1 MPDINAKLTTSQ
13 SIKGRVNTRDEIVV
27 SKFYELPPGTALSLN
42 GLNDVNVVSPASGS
56 FLAYD
61 SSNSQWVDTTAV
73 QIVGSSVNISGNL
86 AVGTITAGL
95 WNGTA
100 IADAYISSAATWNG
114 KQNALTFGIADT
126 NSLVADGTPV
136 SGEFAQFT
144 SDGLVS
150 RTDAEVRSDI
160 GLGSLATLNSL
171 AFVDLTS
178 TPTTIAGYGITDAF
192 DGATSSLTGDIDLT
206 SQVTGI
212 LPVANM
218 AATALTTVQTAASQ
232 VAQLALVTEEGDVVV
247 RSDELKT
254 YMHNGGS
261 AGTMA
266 DFTLLATPT
275 DSVTSVDGST
285 GAVTTLQLGTSSTT
299 ALAGDT
305 VIPDVSNFITAS
317 SNETLTNKSIDA
329 TQLTNTIDNARL
341 PSAATN
347 ITSVGTLTNLVI
359 QPPVGSTGGILVNSE
374 GGSASFLLAG
384 VGSVGDADYVAPGNF
399 YVLGAAN
406 TFITSASTS
415 LIGTTVIL
423 DTRNVEFKGSGYSSD
438 LTSSIKPDNTNSS
451 SSWKLTDKV
460 FNINSASSA
469 PTAMWLGDSG
479 TKLYI
484 IGSTNDDIDRFELT
498 TPYDISSNIIATTS
512 NDTGNGSVPQ
522 GMYFKSDGTRYWT
535 VDSGPDYIRQYSLS
549 TAWDIQT
556 ASRSTNTLN
565 GKAYVNIRDNGDAS
579 PTGVAFSADG
589 LKVIV
594 CGVSGA
600 GSTGDS
606 IFSYTLGTAFDIF
619 TMVGM
624 DGNNVAPSPDVRV
637 QFSSFTD
644 LRDEIS
650 LPHDIFFLPDGLTL
664 YVVCR
669 DRDDIV
675 TFTLGTAFDI
685 TTMTYNG
692 HLSIDDIDGTVGA
705 LYVDPVNNIGLM
717 IGQESDNV
725 YQWTVDNNA
734 LIVDAQSTQFKGQ
747 LGVYDDLTVDGDVKI
762 SGKSFY
768 KGALISSGTTT
779 TLGNTILGNATGVY
793 VRMGHTSG
801 TGTLDLGR
809 SIKSQIINL
818 HGGVTESGE
827 TKTLNIGTGGASG
840 STTNITI
847 GTATAGA
854 TQTTTVNGEL
864 TVNSDTLK
872 LTSTTA
878 SSTTE
883 NPSIELFRNGGS
895 AAAGAEL
902 GAIKFF
908 GTNNASTPEK
918 IEYAGIYAE
927 TEYHVDG
934 SEQGNIKFK
943 LSHGGAQEDP
953 VMSLF
958 SYGMQMGYGNPI
970 LMSYSN
976 GYQQF
981 FSENAVQKSFKFQAF
996 PNATVANG
1004 AYNIYL
1010 PDVAGGTLAVIDS
1023 DKAFT
1028 AGATTVNGALTVNS
1042 DLLEITSTVD
1052 DATEKPIISLYRDA
1066 GVPSPNDELGAIRWF
1081 GQNASDEKQFY
1092 GGIYAQADVITDGA
1106 HKGSLNFHLA
1116 DGSNN
1121 GTAIS
1126 DVLVDI
1132 NGDEDPT
1139 MNLTAELLT
1148 LNAGLIVNNDF
1159 MEVVSTTDSANDM
1172 PILSLYRDAG
1182 ATTNGDEIG
1191 GVRFFGNNASDE
1203 KTFYCGMYAEIKEGD
1218 DGGEIGELM
1227 FHVADNSGNT
1237 SAVTDVTANI
1247 VGDTDPAMSL
1257 LYYQLNLRSDVNLN
1271 FQYGAGNYNYVNW
1284 DTGSNNTKLV
1294 ADYSDDAN
1302 ITCTL
1307 PVATCTLSGEGLNQ
1321 SSYRSGE
1328 IIETLRGYADGR
1340 TLTGQATTA
1349 GAARNVALE
1358 DVTAEQILSNSYAK
1372 VNGTEFDYY
1381 PPAGTKTV
1389 LVEYQIFIGY
1399 DGSDIDPVFHHKI
1412 DVDGT
1417 VITQTQSTT
1426 RQEYRGH
1433 VYSVSEAIIT
1443 VDGSGDLASGNI
1455 DSWNAAKTFRVLG
1468 REFGASNN
1476 VALHRVRIHDGSASA
1491 TIINEPKIKITAIG

>member
-61 SSNSQWVDTTAV
+61 SSNSQWIDTTAV

-171 AFVDLTS
+171 AFADLTT
-178 TPTTIAGYGITDAF
+178 TPTTIAGYGITDA
-192 DGATSSLTGDIDLT
+192 
-206 SQVTGI
+206 V
-212 LPVANM
+212 
-218 AATALTTVQTAASQ
+218 
-232 VAQLALVTEEGDVVV
+232 
-247 RSDELKT
+247 
-254 YMHNGGS
+254 
-261 AGTMA
+261 
-266 DFTLLATPT
+266 
-275 DSVTSVDGST
+275 
-285 GAVTTLQLGTSSTT
+285 
-299 ALAGDT
+299 
-305 VIPDVSNFITAS
+305 
-317 SNETLTNKSIDA
+317 
-329 TQLTNTIDNARL
+329 TIDEDQNVGI
-341 PSAATN
+341 N
-347 ITSVGTLTNLVI
+347 GTLD
-359 QPPVGSTGGILVNSE
+359 VNSDTLRLTE
-374 GGSASFLLAG
+374 
-384 VGSVGDADYVAPGNF
+384 
-399 YVLGAAN
+399 
-406 TFITSASTS
+406 TSASLPYPDTGLVPAIELYRDVGS
-415 LIGTTVIL
+415 PVDSHNIGHLRFYGNADNNVKTEYASI
-423 DTRNVEFKGSGYSSD
+423 NVEVRDPDFTAIRPSMHFDLGNNDDDTNAIITTRVMTLKRSEILANVPFTAYDAVTLSSTSDDENAGPTLFLYRNSPTVADSDVLGQIQFQGRKIVTGGNLSQGGAETYAHIQAKVTDKTFESEDGQLILSTMTAGADTEVLTLSGIGSTFNNQLSVTGDVNIVGSGYSSD

-460 FNINSASSA
+460 LNINSASSA

-512 NDTGNGSVPQ
+512 NDSGNGSVPQ
-522 GMYFKSDGTRYWT
+522 GMYFKSDGSRYWT

-556 ASRSTNTLN
+556 SSRSTNAAN
-565 GKAYVNIRDNGDAS
+565 GKSYVDIRLNGDAN

-589 LKVIV
+589 LKVII
-594 CGVSGA
+594 CGSNGA

-606 IFSYTLGTAFDIF
+606 IYSYTLGTAFDIF

-644 LRDEIS
+644 IRDEIS

-669 DRDDIV
+669 ERDDIV

-705 LYVDPVNNIGLM
+705 VYVDPVNNIGLM
-717 IGQESDNV
+717 VGQVNDSV

-747 LGVYDDLTVDGDVKI
+747 LGVYDDLTVDGDIKI

-779 TLGNTILGNATGVY
+779 TFGNTILGNTTGVY
-793 VRMGHTSG
+793 TRIGHTSG
-801 TGTLDLGR
+801 TATLDFGR

-827 TKTLNIGTGGASG
+827 TKTLNIGTGGDSG

-854 TQTTTVNGEL
+854 TQTTTVNG
-864 TVNSDTLK
+864 
-872 LTSTTA
+872 
-878 SSTTE
+878 
-883 NPSIELFRNGGS
+883 
-895 AAAGAEL
+895 
-902 GAIKFF
+902 
-908 GTNNASTPEK
+908 
-918 IEYAGIYAE
+918 
-927 TEYHVDG
+927 
-934 SEQGNIKFK
+934 
-943 LSHGGAQEDP
+943 
-953 VMSLF
+953 
-958 SYGMQMGYGNPI
+958 
-970 LMSYSN
+970 
-976 GYQQF
+976 
-981 FSENAVQKSFKFQAF
+981 
-996 PNATVANG
+996 
-1004 AYNIYL
+1004 
-1010 PDVAGGTLAVIDS
+1010 
-1023 DKAFT
+1023 
-1028 AGATTVNGALTVNS
+1028 ALTVNS
-1042 DLLEITSTVD
+1042 DLFEITSTVD

-1066 GVPSPNDELGAIRWF
+1066 GVPGPNDELGAIRWF

-1159 MEVVSTTDSANDM
+1159 AEIVSAKADEHAS
-1172 PILSLYRDAG
+1172 PILSLYRNSASP
-1182 ATTNGDEIG
+1182 AINERIG
-1191 GVRFFGNNASDE
+1191 GIRMFGENASGE
-1203 KTFYCGMYAEIKEGD
+1203 KVFYAGIDGMTGSS
-1218 DGGEIGELM
+1218 
-1227 FHVADNSGNT
+1227 VADGEHVGALRFYLADGTSSGD
-1237 SAVTDVTANI
+1237 AVTDVSVDIT
-1247 VGDTDPAMSL
+1247 TDEDPIMT
-1257 LYYQLNLRSDVNLN
+1257 LYK
-1271 FQYGAGNYNYVNW
+1271 YGLVMRAGNDIFLATKDDVIEW
-1284 DTGSNNTKLV
+1284 QDTGSHDQKLQGRQSENSG
-1294 ADYSDDAN
+1294 ADSLVTMPDG
-1302 ITCTL
+1302 TG
-1307 PVATCTLSGEGLNQ
+1307 TLSLDGFNQ
-1321 SSYRSGE
+1321 TAYRSGE

-1349 GAARNVALE
+1349 GVARNVVLE
-1358 DVTAEQILSNSYAK
+1358 DVTAEQVLSDTYAK
-1372 VNGTEFDYY
+1372 VDGTEFAYY

-1455 DSWNAAKTFRVLG
+1455 DSWTAAKTFRVLG